1 MGELKQMEKLQREK
15 KEKLNELLKDID
27 DDEHKWLQCST
38 DPKKTAV
45 IFNLQEQMVETIR

>member
-15 KEKLNELLKDID
+15 KKLNELLKDID
-27 DDEHKWLQCST
+27 DDEHKWLQCNT